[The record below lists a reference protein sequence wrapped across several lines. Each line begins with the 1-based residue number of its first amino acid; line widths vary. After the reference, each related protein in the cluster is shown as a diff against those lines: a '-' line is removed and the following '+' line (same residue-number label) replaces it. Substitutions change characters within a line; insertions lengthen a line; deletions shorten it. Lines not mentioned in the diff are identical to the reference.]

1 MSNRTLSIDDAI
13 YSYMLSHSLR
23 EPDILLQ
30 LREET
35 AQHDMARMQIAPE
48 QGQLLS
54 LLIKL
59 LGAQQTIEI
68 GVYTGY
74 SALCVALALPD
85 NGRVIACDIND
96 DWTQIAQRYWHQAG
110 VQNKIELLIAPAS
123 KTLERLLKRGNANSF
138 DFAFIDADKPNY
150 INYYE
155 TCLKLLRPGGI
166 IAVDNT
172 LWGGDVANSEV
183 NDDDTVA
190 IRQFNDHLYKD
201 ERVDISLIPIGD
213 GLTLARKR

>member
-23 EPDILLQ
+23 EPDILRQ

-85 NGRVIACDIND
+85 KGRVIACDIND

-123 KTLERLLKRGNANSF
+123 KTLERLIKRGNANSF

-155 TCLKLLRPGGI
+155 ICLKLLRPGGI

-172 LWGGDVANSEV
+172 LWGGDVAKPEV